1 MKIKIKIKSFFE
13 EQEAFGL
20 FIAVTNL
27 LWPFV
32 VRTPKCFASKVMQ
45 RKHKEVFNY
54 LRSVCEGEDC
64 HQNQQEEVIVNE
76 SFADSPIWVCWL
88 QGEEAMPLICK
99 KCLESLRKHAGSHPV
114 IVITATNYSIYCD
127 IPEYIVAKYQKGII
141 RPAHFADII
150 RTCLLYEQG
159 GLWIDSTVFVT
170 RDLPEEIFNSRYYS
184 IKFPSIGYYVTECKW
199 SNYCLAAHP
208 HSAWY
213 AFIRKVFFI
222 YLKKED
228 LFVDYFLMDYIMK
241 WCYDE
246 NDTVRKEVDKIPINN
261 SSALSLTKVLSE
273 PIDDSVRQMIHG
285 DTYLFKLSWRKT
297 PNDEAKELKTVWSY
311 LNSYGLNLISQ
322 NHDK

>member
-1 MKIKIKIKSFFE
+1 MNIKKKIQSFFKE
-13 EQEAFGL
+13 RRRFGL
-20 FIAVTNL
+20 FIAATNL
-27 LWPFV
+27 LWPFI
-32 VRTPKCFASKVMQ
+32 VRMPQGFASRVIR
-45 RKHKEVFNY
+45 RKHKAVFNY
-54 LRSVCEGEDC
+54 LSSVCEGENS
-64 HQNQQEEVIVNE
+64 HQNLQEEAIEKE

-88 QGEEAMPLICK
+88 QGEDTMPMLCK
-99 KCLESLRKHAGSHPV
+99 KCLESLHKHSGSHPV
-114 IVITATNYSIYCD
+114 IVITAANYSNYCD
-127 IPEYIVAKYQKGII
+127 IPEYIVSKYQEGII

-159 GLWIDSTVFVT
+159 GLWIDATVFVT

-246 NDTVRKEVDKIPINN
+246 NDMVRKEIDEILVNN
-261 SSALSLTKVLSE
+261 SSVLSLTKVLSE

-285 DTYLFKLSWRKT
+285 DTYLFKLSWRKI
-297 PNDEAKELKTVWSY
+297 PNDETKELKTVWSY
-311 LNSYGLNLISQ
+311 LNSYSLNFNPQ